1 MLHRVLDIKQT
12 LLPNNQ
18 NLKTYLLIITLFA
31 VLITLEYSTPPEYVF
46 GYLYTAPILLASL
59 RLHRPITLPIT
70 FVAVVLTLL
79 NLFIPITKEVDF
91 AEITNRLIAG
101 AALITTGLLGNV
113 NRQRYQRIITHQEAE
128 LKFQEQLVHIREDF
142 IYTLTRDLKA
152 PLLGAIEAIESL
164 LQNRFGD
171 IVPAQ
176 RQVLE
181 VISRSHIN
189 TVRLVQTMLD
199 VYHNDTQGLK
209 LRLAPINLSNLV
221 QEVITTL
228 TQLANTRNVQIKFE
242 QDNQTSVPAYGDAVQ
257 LEKVL
262 TTLLTNAIN
271 YARRDGEVKILLE
284 AEPTRYTIKV
294 LDDGR
299 AIPQAELPYVFE
311 RFYQGEGDRQGMAL
325 GLYLYLSRQIIKA
338 HNGKI
343 WVENLSPHGVL
354 FGFSIPTSAD

>member
-1 MLHRVLDIKQT
+1 MLNRVLNIKEA
-12 LLPNNQ
+12 LLSNNQ

-31 VLITLEYSTPPEYVF
+31 VLIALEYSTPPEYVF

-70 FVAVVLTLL
+70 LVAVALTLL
-79 NLFIPITKEVDF
+79 NLFIPVTKEVDF
-91 AEITNRLIAG
+91 ADITNRLIAG
-101 AALITTGLLGNV
+101 AALITTGSLGNI
-113 NRQRYQRIITHQEAE
+113 NRQRYQRIIAHQEAE

-171 IVPAQ
+171 IMPAQ

-181 VISRSHIN
+181 VMSRSHIN

-228 TQLANTRNVQIKFE
+228 TQLANSRNVQVNFD
-242 QDNQTSVPAYGDAVQ
+242 QDNQSVPAYGDAAQ

-271 YARRDGEVKILLE
+271 YASRDGEVKILLS

-299 AIPQAELPYVFE
+299 AIPQEELPYVFE

-325 GLYLYLSRQIIKA
+325 GLYLYLSRQIITA
-338 HNGKI
+338 HKGKI
-343 WVENLSPHGVL
+343 WAENSPHGVL
-354 FGFSIPTSAD
+354 FGFSIPISA